1 MENRNLPVPRSDFI
15 GIENIIH
22 LATGGEPPLLAG
34 HRNAFEKFAKDKA
47 QGMPGYMRH
56 WEQVE
61 AARWKL
67 ADFFTLN
74 PEDIGLIGN
83 ASEGIVKVLSSIDWN
98 EGDNVVVSELDYTSG
113 RYALGNLKRR
123 GVKVRM
129 VPATGWY
136 INTDDLKNA
145 CDDKTRVVYISQ
157 VNATTG
163 QFIDVA
169 NISKYLESSNAYLI
183 LDASHALGVVPIQG
197 HLADFTVS
205 SCYKF
210 ALGIHE
216 GIFAW
221 NQSRTRDFIPFGVG
235 WSSAT
240 AGEKRDEFF
249 LKPGAKRVEYGNA
262 GHLGAYLLNESLDY
276 LNNFGIEKISSH
288 AREMCKKII
297 EGLNSNQ
304 LEVITPTAPH
314 KIAGNAAF
322 AFNEPEHFV
331 KRAAEDGI
339 LVWGDN
345 NRVRISAHVFTT
357 ANDVDVFLGNL
368 PKYLS

>member
-1 MENRNLPVPRSDFI
+1 MEKCNLPVPRSDFI

-123 GVKVRM
+123 GVRVRM
-129 VPATGWY
+129 VPVTGWY

-145 CDDKTRVVYISQ
+145 CDDKTRVVYILS
-157 VNATTG
+157 
-163 QFIDVA
+163 
-169 NISKYLESSNAYLI
+169 LI
-183 LDASHALGVVPIQG
+183 HI
-197 HLADFTVS
+197 
-205 SCYKF
+205 
-210 ALGIHE
+210 
-216 GIFAW
+216 
-221 NQSRTRDFIPFGVG
+221 
-235 WSSAT
+235 
-240 AGEKRDEFF
+240 
-249 LKPGAKRVEYGNA
+249 
-262 GHLGAYLLNESLDY
+262 
-276 LNNFGIEKISSH
+276 
-288 AREMCKKII
+288 
-297 EGLNSNQ
+297 
-304 LEVITPTAPH
+304 
-314 KIAGNAAF
+314 
-322 AFNEPEHFV
+322 
-331 KRAAEDGI
+331 
-339 LVWGDN
+339 
-345 NRVRISAHVFTT
+345 
-357 ANDVDVFLGNL
+357 
-368 PKYLS
+368 